1 MREHDRQYAISV
13 MSRVLKVSRSG
24 YYDWLYRKPSLRVQ
38 NDERLAVEI
47 KAAHI
52 RTRETYGNER
62 LRDELR
68 DANVLISLYKLRKL
82 RKALGIKCKQPKRF
96 RTTTNS
102 DHNTRIFDNL
112 LGQKFIVSAPNVVFV
127 SDITYIWTSEG
138 WLYLAGIKDLYT
150 REVVGYAMSN
160 RMTVDLC
167 LKALNMAIT
176 RSKPSAG
183 LILHSDRGSQYCSKA
198 YISAIQAN
206 EFKCSMSGKGNCY
219 DNAPIESF
227 WGTLKNELVYQ
238 RHYTQ
243 RQVAMD
249 EITEYIEVFYNR
261 MRKHSGLGNISP
273 VQALQAFK
281 LKSA

>member
-1 MREHDRQYAISV
+1 MKEHDHQYAISV
-13 MSRVLKVSRSG
+13 MSRALKVSRSG
-24 YYDWLYRKPSLRVQ
+24 YYDWLCRKPSLRAK

-62 LRDELR
+62 LCDELK
-68 DANVLISLYKLRKL
+68 DANVLISLYKTRKL
-82 RKALGIKCKQPKRF
+82 RKELGIKCKQSKRF
-96 RTTTNS
+96 KTTTDSN
-102 DHNTRIFDNL
+102 HNKHTFDNL
-112 LGQKFIVSAPNVVFV
+112 LNQNFVVSAPNVAFV
-127 SDITYIWTSEG
+127 SDITYIWAGEG
-138 WLYLAGIKDLYT
+138 WLYLAGVKDLYT

-160 RMTVDLC
+160 RMTTDLC

-176 RSKPSAG
+176 RKKPRAG

-198 YISAIQAN
+198 YIAMIEEN
-206 EFKCSMSGKGNCY
+206 GFKCSMSGKGNCY

-227 WGTLKNELVYQ
+227 LGTLKNELVYQ

-243 RQVAMD
+243 RQVAID

-273 VQALQAFK
+273 AQALQAFK